1 MLRLAPNQLPCPFA
15 FRLVADNCCL
25 RMTLQDFPA
34 LNASLNATSALLMTA
49 GFGFVRARRIAAHRA
64 CMLGAVAVSS
74 VFLVCYVIYHVQK
87 REPTR
92 FGGTGVIRSVYFTML
107 ISHILLAMAIV
118 PLVLRTVYLALKGQ
132 IEKHRAWAH
141 WTFPLW
147 YYVSVTGVLVYFF
160 LYRWW
165 PAP

>member
-1 MLRLAPNQLPCPFA
+1 
-15 FRLVADNCCL
+15 
-25 RMTLQDFPA
+25 MTLQDFPA
-34 LNASLNATSALLMTA
+34 INASLNGASAILMTL
-49 GFGFVRARRIAAHRA
+49 GFINIKRHRISAHRF
-64 CMLGAVAVSS
+64 CMASAVLVST

-87 REPTR
+87 AGPTR
-92 FGGTGVIRSVYFTML
+92 FGGTGAIRTVYFTML

-118 PLVLRTVYLALKGQ
+118 PLVLRTVFLAVKGR
-132 IEKHRAWAH
+132 IEQHRAWAR

-165 PAP
+165 PAT

>member
-1 MLRLAPNQLPCPFA
+1 MN
-15 FRLVADNCCL
+15 V
-25 RMTLQDFPA
+25 QDFPA

-49 GFGFVRARRIAAHRA
+49 GYVSIKTKHITAHRA
-64 CMLGAVAVSS
+64 CMIGATAVSA
-74 VFLVCYVIYHVQK
+74 VFLVCYVIYHVWK
-87 REPTR
+87 GEPTR
-92 FGGTGVIRSVYFTML
+92 FGGVGAIRSVYFTML

-118 PLVLRTVYLALKGQ
+118 PLVLRTLFLAAKGRFEQ
-132 IEKHRAWAH
+132 HRSWAR

-165 PAP
+165 PAM